1 MRTARQ
7 TLGYQK
13 SAGGISLPALSLYF
27 LWLKTIHYLS
37 SSRFLVTAT
46 NAASIMLDRKNTSPF
61 VPLWPVFGSAANGTS
76 SSSIISR
83 LSAPSSFGRFANGT
97 ASGSMVTVV
106 VPGPP
111 DGVEPLSL
119 GPEELP
125 PPPPE
130 ELPPP
135 PPPLLL
141 LLLPVIS
148 KLPFTYSIS

>member
-1 MRTARQ
+1 
-7 TLGYQK
+7 
-13 SAGGISLPALSLYF
+13 
-27 LWLKTIHYLS
+27 
-37 SSRFLVTAT
+37 
-46 NAASIMLDRKNTSPF
+46 MLDRKNTSPF

-111 DGVEPLSL
+111 EEDPPLSR
-119 GPEELP
+119 G
-125 PPPPE
+125 PE

-135 PPPLLL
+135 PPPLLPPPVVL
-141 LLLPVIS
+141 ESMAIGSVSSSPVTLPSGFFGFSVFAVAVALFV
-148 KLPFTYSIS
+148 KLVLPFLYAAFLKTTNV